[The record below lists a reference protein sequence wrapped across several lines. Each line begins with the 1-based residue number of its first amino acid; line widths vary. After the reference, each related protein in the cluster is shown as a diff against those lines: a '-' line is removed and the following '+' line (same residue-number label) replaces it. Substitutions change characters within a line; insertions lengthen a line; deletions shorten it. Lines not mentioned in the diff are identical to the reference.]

1 MRNEFRLHKI
11 PGLVVIFILAVACDR
26 KMPST
31 HEIHY
36 RKDMKDSIV
45 FVNYNISADS
55 SCNFYMDYPRFKR
68 LYKSD
73 NYERVY
79 SYHLKHLKEENDTIY
94 LSYRRKEFYS
104 NNNPDSAE
112 YYQSGG
118 SSENHSDNSSLKPTI
133 PYKQPARPYY
143 YKK

>member
-1 MRNEFRLHKI
+1 MAKYNFAS
-11 PGLVVIFILAVACDR
+11 VFILSLLFVACDQ

-55 SCNFYMDYPRFKR
+55 SCNFYMDYPRFKQ
-68 LYKSD
+68 LYKTEA
-73 NYERVY
+73 YESVY
-79 SYHLKHLKEENDTIY
+79 AYHLKHLKEGNDSIY

-118 SSENHSDNSSLKPTI
+118 SSENHSDNDGSLKPTI
-133 PYKQPARPYY
+133 PYKQPSRPYY